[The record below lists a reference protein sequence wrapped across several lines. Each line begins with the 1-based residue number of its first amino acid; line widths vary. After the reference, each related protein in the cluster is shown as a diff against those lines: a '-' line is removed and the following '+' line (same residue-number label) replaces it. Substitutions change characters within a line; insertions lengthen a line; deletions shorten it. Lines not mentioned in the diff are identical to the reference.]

1 MKKSFTE
8 AGYVFDN
15 TDLFEKELSETLLFQ
30 SSAQKSDLL
39 FNSSTSNFLPVNPWG
54 GIIENTI

>member
-15 TDLFEKELSETLLFQ
+15 TDLFEKELYQTLLFQ
-30 SSAQKSDLL
+30 SSVQKSDLL
-39 FNSSTSNFLPVNPWG
+39 FSSSKFLPVNPLG